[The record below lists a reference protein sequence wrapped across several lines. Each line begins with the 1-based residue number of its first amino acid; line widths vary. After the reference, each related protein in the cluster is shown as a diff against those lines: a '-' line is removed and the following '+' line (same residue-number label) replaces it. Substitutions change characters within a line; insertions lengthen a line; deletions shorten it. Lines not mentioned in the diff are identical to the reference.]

1 MSSSRSSLRLA
12 AVTARPVNRGTG
24 AAQMSPANGFE
35 GRGRWPG
42 AARQRVGRLSAR
54 TVTFA
59 CTPDRDDFMD
69 AWRRFVRE
77 TSKTRTRCQKE
88 YDVTFQTACNWF
100 NGERVPTGDKVAHA
114 YTLHPGVAAQLLS
127 GV

>member
-1 MSSSRSSLRLA
+1 MTRSSSPRLVFSQPGPKPRVPA
-12 AVTARPVNRGTG
+12 G
-24 AAQMSPANGFE
+24 QMSPANAFE

-42 AARQRVGRLSAR
+42 AVRHRVGRLSAR

-59 CTPDRDDFMD
+59 SLPDRDAFMA
-69 AWRRFVRE
+69 AWSKFVRA
-77 TSKTRTRCQKE
+77 TSKTRGRCVKE

-114 YTLHPGVAAQLLS
+114 FTLHPDLAAQLLT